1 LQPRFR
7 TCSSAW
13 SPGWDGA
20 DRNTFVEPFVVPSWE
35 EHLRQHHERLTG
47 IDRDYETQ
55 VTALA
60 DGESLHH
67 FISVDVPR
75 GGGSTDG

>member
-1 LQPRFR
+1 
-7 TCSSAW
+7 
-13 SPGWDGA
+13 
-20 DRNTFVEPFVVPSWE
+20 VEPFVVPSWE

-60 DGESLHH
+60 DGESLRH